1 MSEQGARQMKT
12 EKAKTVTLHTGTY
25 SAGTMRC
32 VDVIPVLIDLCKH
45 VNPTEYTAIRAEY
58 ADTIRAVR
66 ECGHDWNLPKR
77 KGGEWHM
84 ELWERLNNAI
94 NQALPAFLYF
104 GNTEGDGSDYG
115 VWLCD
120 LDPSAMYTLG
130 EGDRA
135 AAFAWLG
142 VTEAEF
148 LADPYA
154 VEMPDSI
161 EVERL

>member
-1 MSEQGARQMKT
+1 MKT

-77 KGGEWHM
+77 KGGEWAM
-84 ELWERLNNAI
+84 DLWDCLETAI
-94 NQALPAFLYF
+94 NQALPAYLYF
-104 GNTEGDGSDYG
+104 GCSEGDGSDFG

-120 LDPSAMYTLG
+120 LDPDAIYTLDDD
-130 EGDRA
+130 DRA
-135 AAFAWLG
+135 AAYRWLG
-142 VTEAEF
+142 VTEAEY